1 MIRTGN
7 TGTLN
12 KVKEKL
18 SRKNRVS
25 SASAN
30 VLGHHGF
37 LIGASEKQVPNS
49 ESQNDGQEN
58 ASVERHDSQHQ
69 EISDCRVDSEEHG
82 RREFS
87 GAAIFREERDDGGG
101 GRRGWVGGN
110 EGSETEA
117 SVFHVLVKGR
127 E

>member
-1 MIRTGN
+1 M
-7 TGTLN
+7 
-12 KVKEKL
+12 
-18 SRKNRVS
+18 S

-58 ASVERHDSQHQ
+58 ASVERHNGQHQ
-69 EISDCRVDSEEHG
+69 EISDRRVDSEEHR

-87 GAAIFREERDDGGG
+87 GAAVFGEKRDVRAYG
-101 GRRGWVGGN
+101 GRLGGVGGS

-117 SVFHVLVKGR
+117 SIFHVLVKVR
-127 E
+127 EEETSE